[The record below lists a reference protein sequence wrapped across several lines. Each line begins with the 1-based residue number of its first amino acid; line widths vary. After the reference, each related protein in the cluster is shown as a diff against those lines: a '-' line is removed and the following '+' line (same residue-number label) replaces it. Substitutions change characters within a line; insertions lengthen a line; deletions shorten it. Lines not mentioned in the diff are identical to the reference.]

1 MISNSASVSKS
12 VDSSVNISVLISF
25 VLEHCAL
32 HASLLLLSTIRLMSN
47 AILNEDVWDG
57 VFPASKTRAFETL
70 IMLLLIYYPCIA
82 THLTA
87 HAGLCFSI
95 IQTVW

>member
-1 MISNSASVSKS
+1 MSSNSASVSKW

-32 HASLLLLSTIRLMSN
+32 HASLLLLSMIRLMSN
-47 AILNEDVWDG
+47 AILNEDV

-70 IMLLLIYYPCIA
+70 IMLLTNECIIP
-82 THLTA
+82 L
-87 HAGLCFSI
+87 
-95 IQTVW
+95 